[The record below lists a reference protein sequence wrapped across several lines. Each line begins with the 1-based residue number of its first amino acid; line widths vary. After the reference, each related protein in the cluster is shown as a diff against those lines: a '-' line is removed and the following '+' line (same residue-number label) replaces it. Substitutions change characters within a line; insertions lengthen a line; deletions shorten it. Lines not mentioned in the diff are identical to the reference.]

1 MAQLTLE
8 RLSKDFG
15 TIRAVDGIT
24 ITVEDGEFL
33 ALLGPSGCG
42 KTTILRLIAGFER
55 PTSGRVLFDETLM
68 SGAGVHVPP
77 EQRRVGIVFQ
87 SYALWPHMSVADNVG
102 YPLRVAGV
110 NARDRREPVLD
121 ALTTVGL
128 ESLGSRRPADLSGG
142 QRQRVA
148 LARCLVM
155 KPRILLFD
163 EPLANLD
170 VHLRAAMQDEFVDMH
185 RKTRTTI
192 VYITH
197 DQAEAMAMADRI
209 AVMSDG
215 RIEQAAAP
223 ETLYDEPETPMVG
236 NFIGEGVIVEATLMH
251 APAEGHGR
259 ARVFGHEC
267 TVRAGDRAA
276 QGPVR
281 LCLRPEALRPDN
293 GHGFAATVRRTSYRG
308 GIYAVEATADEARV
322 TVRLW
327 LRRPPAIGET
337 LRIAVDDA
345 WVIPSA
351 PRPG

>member
-24 ITVEDGEFL
+24 LTVRNGEFL

-42 KTTILRLIAGFER
+42 KTTILRLIAGFEH
-55 PTSGRVLFDETLM
+55 PTSGRVLFDETVM
-68 SGAGVHVPP
+68 SGPGVHVPP

-110 NARDRREPVLD
+110 NGRDRREPVLD

-128 ESLGSRRPADLSGG
+128 EGLAARRPAELSGG

-170 VHLRAAMQDEFVDMH
+170 VHLRAAMQDEFVDLH
-185 RKTRTTI
+185 RKTGTTI

-215 RIEQAAAP
+215 CIEQTAAP

-236 NFIGEGVIVEATLMH
+236 NFIGEGAIVEATLTE
-251 APAEGHGR
+251 APVEGHGR

-267 TVRAGDRAA
+267 TVRAGSRVT

-281 LCLRPEALRPDN
+281 LCLRPEALRPDE
-293 GHGFAATVRRTSYRG
+293 GRGFAATVRRTSYRG
-308 GIYAVEATADEARV
+308 GIYSVEATAGDARV

-327 LRRPPAIGET
+327 LRQPPAVGET
-337 LRIAVDDA
+337 LRLAVDDA
-345 WVIPSA
+345 WVIPSVA
-351 PRPG
+351 RPG

>member
-8 RLSKDFG
+8 RLSKEFG
-15 TIRAVDGIT
+15 ATRAVDDVT
-24 ITVEDGEFL
+24 LTVRNGEFL

-42 KTTILRLIAGFER
+42 KTTIVRLIAGFER
-55 PTSGRVLFDETLM
+55 PTSGRILFDETVM
-68 SGAGVHVPP
+68 SGPGVHVPP

-87 SYALWPHMSVADNVG
+87 TYALWPHMSVADNVG

-110 NARDRREPVLD
+110 NARDRRGPVLD

-128 ESLGSRRPADLSGG
+128 ESFATRRPADLSGG

-155 KPRILLFD
+155 EPRLLLFD

-170 VHLRAAMQDEFVDMH
+170 VHLRAAMQDEFVDLH

-215 RIEQAAAP
+215 RIEQTAAP
-223 ETLYDEPETPMVG
+223 ETLYDEPGTPMVG
-236 NFIGEGVIVEATLMH
+236 NFIGEGVIVEAMLTE
-251 APAEGHGR
+251 APAEGRGR

-267 TVRAGDRAA
+267 TVRVGNGVTP
-276 QGPVR
+276 GPVR
-281 LCLRPEALRPDN
+281 LCLRPEALRPDQV
-293 GHGFAATVRRTSYRG
+293 HGFAATVRRSSYRG
-308 GIYAVEATADEARV
+308 GVYAVEAAARDAEAP
-322 TVRLW
+322 VRLW

-345 WVIPSA
+345 WVIPS
-351 PRPG
+351 R

>member
-8 RLSKDFG
+8 RLTKDFG
-15 TIRAVDGIT
+15 TIRAVDGVT
-24 ITVEDGEFL
+24 LTVRDGEFL

-55 PTSGRVLFDETLM
+55 PTSGRVLFDETVM
-68 SGAGVHVPP
+68 SGPDVHVAP

-110 NARDRREPVLD
+110 NARDRGEPVLD

-128 ESLGSRRPADLSGG
+128 ESLAARRPADLSGG

-170 VHLRAAMQDEFVDMH
+170 VHLRAAMQDQFVDLH
-185 RKTRTTI
+185 RTTRTTI
-192 VYITH
+192 IYITH

-215 RIEQAAAP
+215 RIEQTAAP

-236 NFIGEGVIVEATLMH
+236 NFIGEGVIVEATLTQ
-251 APAEGHGR
+251 APVEGHGR
-259 ARVFGHEC
+259 ATVFGHDC
-267 TVRAGDRAA
+267 TVRAGDRVT

-281 LCLRPEALRPDN
+281 LCLRPEALRPDE
-293 GHGFAATVRRTSYRG
+293 GRGFAATVRRTSYRG
-308 GIYAVEATADEARV
+308 GIYAVEATAGDAEV
-322 TVRLW
+322 PVRLW
-327 LRRPPAIGET
+327 LRRPPAIGQT

-345 WVIPSA
+345 WVIPSV
-351 PRPG
+351 

>member
-1 MAQLTLE
+1 MAELTLE
-8 RLSKDFG
+8 RLTKDFG
-15 TIRAVDGIT
+15 TIRAVDGVT
-24 ITVEDGEFL
+24 LTVENGEFL

-55 PTSGRVLFDETLM
+55 PTSGRVLFDETVM
-68 SGAGVHVPP
+68 SGPGVHVAP

-110 NARDRREPVLD
+110 NARDRGEPVLD

-128 ESLGSRRPADLSGG
+128 ESLAARRPADLSGG

-155 KPRILLFD
+155 KPRLLLFD

-170 VHLRAAMQDEFVDMH
+170 VHLRAAMQDQFVDLH
-185 RKTRTTI
+185 RTTRTTI
-192 VYITH
+192 IYITH

-215 RIEQAAAP
+215 RIEQTAAP

-236 NFIGEGVIVEATLMH
+236 NFIGEGVIVEAILVE
-251 APAEGHGR
+251 APVEGHGR

-267 TVRAGDRAA
+267 TVRAGNGVT

-281 LCLRPEALRPDN
+281 LCLRPEALRPDE
-293 GHGFAATVRRTSYRG
+293 GRGFAATVRRTSYRG
-308 GIYAVEATADEARV
+308 GVYAVDATVGDAKV
-322 TVRLW
+322 PVRLW
-327 LRRPPAIGET
+327 LRRPPAIGRT

-345 WVIPSA
+345 WVIPSV
-351 PRPG
+351 

>member
-1 MAQLTLE
+1 MAQLTME

-15 TIRAVDGIT
+15 TIRAVDDIT
-24 ITVEDGEFL
+24 LTVKDGEFL

-55 PTSGRVLFDETLM
+55 PTSGRVLFDEAVM
-68 SGAGVHVPP
+68 SGPGVHVTP

-110 NARDRREPVLD
+110 NARDRREPILD

-128 ESLGSRRPADLSGG
+128 ENSAARRPADLSGG

-155 KPRILLFD
+155 KPRLLLFD

-170 VHLRAAMQDEFVDMH
+170 VHLRAAMQDEFVDLH

-192 VYITH
+192 IYVTH

-215 RIEQAAAP
+215 CIEQTAAP

-236 NFIGEGVIVEATLMH
+236 NFIGEGVIVEATLMER
-251 APAEGHGR
+251 PVEGHGR

-267 TVRAGDRAA
+267 TVRAGDRVT

-281 LCLRPEALRPDN
+281 LCLRPEALRPDQS
-293 GHGFAATVRRTSYRG
+293 HGFVATVRRTRYRG
-308 GIYAVEATADEARV
+308 GIYAVEATAAEARV
-322 TVRLW
+322 PVRLW
-327 LRRPPAIGET
+327 LRRRPAIGAT

-345 WVIPSA
+345 WVIPSVS
-351 PRPG
+351 RSG

>member
-15 TIRAVDGIT
+15 TTRAVDGVT
-24 ITVEDGEFL
+24 LTVENGEFL

-55 PTSGRVLFDETLM
+55 PTSGRVLFDGTVM
-68 SGAGVHVPP
+68 SGPGVHVPP

-87 SYALWPHMSVADNVG
+87 AYALWPHMSVADNVG

-110 NARDRREPVLD
+110 KARDRRGPVLE

-128 ESLGSRRPADLSGG
+128 ESFAARRPADLSGG

-155 KPRILLFD
+155 EPRLLLFD

-170 VHLRAAMQDEFVDMH
+170 VHLRAAMQDEFVDFH

-215 RIEQAAAP
+215 RIEQTAAP
-223 ETLYDEPETPMVG
+223 EVLYDEPETPMVG
-236 NFIGEGVIVEATLMH
+236 NFIGEGVIVEATLME
-251 APAEGHGR
+251 APVEGRGR
-259 ARVFGHEC
+259 ASVFGHEC
-267 TVRAGDRAA
+267 TVRTGNGVT

-281 LCLRPEALRPDN
+281 LCLRPEALRPDG
-293 GHGFAATVRRTSYRG
+293 GHGFAATVRRASYRG
-308 GIYAVEATADEARV
+308 GIYAVEATADDAGAP
-322 TVRLW
+322 VRLW

-337 LRIAVDDA
+337 LRIVVDDA
-345 WVIPSA
+345 WVIP
-351 PRPG
+351 

>member
-15 TIRAVDGIT
+15 TIRAVDGVT
-24 ITVEDGEFL
+24 LTVEDGEFL

-55 PTSGRVLFDETLM
+55 PTSGRVLFDGTEM
-68 SGAGVHVPP
+68 SGSGAHVPP

-110 NARDRREPVLD
+110 NARDRRGPVLD

-128 ESLGSRRPADLSGG
+128 ESLAARRPADLSGG

-170 VHLRAAMQDEFVDMH
+170 VHLRAAMQGEFVDLH

-215 RIEQAAAP
+215 HIEQTAAP
-223 ETLYDEPETPMVG
+223 EILYDEPETPMVG
-236 NFIGEGVIVEATLMH
+236 NFIGEGVIVEATLTE
-251 APAEGHGR
+251 APVEGRGR

-267 TVRAGDRAA
+267 TVRAGSHATN
-276 QGPVR
+276 GPVR
-281 LCLRPEALRPDN
+281 LCLRPEALRPDE
-293 GHGFAATVRRTSYRG
+293 GRGFAATVRRTSYRG
-308 GIYAVEATADEARV
+308 GVYAVEATADDAK
-322 TVRLW
+322 TPVRLW
-327 LRRPPAIGET
+327 LRRPPAVGEK

-345 WVIPSA
+345 WVIPSV
-351 PRPG
+351 

>member
-8 RLSKDFG
+8 RLSKHFG
-15 TIRAVDGIT
+15 AIKAVDDIT
-24 ITVEDGEFL
+24 LTVRDGEFL

-55 PTSGRVLFDETLM
+55 PTSGRVLFDETVM

-77 EQRRVGIVFQ
+77 ERRRVGIVFQ
-87 SYALWPHMSVADNVG
+87 SYALWPHMNVADNVG

-110 NARDRREPVLD
+110 NPGDRREPVRD

-128 ESLGSRRPADLSGG
+128 ESLAARRPADLSGG

-155 KPRILLFD
+155 EPRLLLFD

-170 VHLRAAMQDEFVDMH
+170 VHLRAAMQDEFVDLH

-192 VYITH
+192 LYITH

-209 AVMSDG
+209 AVMSNG

-223 ETLYDEPETPMVG
+223 ETLYEEPETPMVG
-236 NFIGEGVIVEATLMH
+236 NFIGEGVIVEATLTH
-251 APAEGHGR
+251 PPVAGR
-259 ARVFGHEC
+259 GRTTVFGHEC
-267 TVRAGDRAA
+267 TVRAGNRATP
-276 QGPVR
+276 GPVR
-281 LCLRPEALRPDN
+281 LCLRPEALRPDEN
-293 GHGFAATVRRTSYRG
+293 HGFAVTVRRTSYRG
-308 GIYAVEATADEARV
+308 GVYAIDAIADAGKAP
-322 TVRLW
+322 VRLW
-327 LRRPPAIGET
+327 LRQPPAVGAR

-351 PRPG
+351 P

>member
-1 MAQLTLE
+1 MAQLTIE

-15 TIRAVDGIT
+15 TTRAVDGVT
-24 ITVEDGEFL
+24 LTVANGEFL

-42 KTTILRLIAGFER
+42 KTTILRLVAGFER
-55 PTSGRVLFDETLM
+55 PTAGRILFDETVM
-68 SGAGVHVPP
+68 SGPGVHVPP

-87 SYALWPHMSVADNVG
+87 AYALWPHMSVADNVG

-128 ESLGSRRPADLSGG
+128 ESFATRRPADLSGG

-155 KPRILLFD
+155 EPRLLLFD

-170 VHLRAAMQDEFVDMH
+170 VHLRAAMQDEFVDLH

-197 DQAEAMAMADRI
+197 DQAEAMSMADRI

-215 RIEQAAAP
+215 RIEQTAAP
-223 ETLYDEPETPMVG
+223 EILYDEPGTPMVG
-236 NFIGEGVIVEATLMH
+236 NFIGEGVIVEATLTE
-251 APAEGHGR
+251 APVEGHGR

-267 TVRAGDRAA
+267 TVRAGGSVT

-281 LCLRPEALRPDN
+281 LCLRPEALRPDREY
-293 GHGFAATVRRTSYRG
+293 GFAATVRRASYRG
-308 GIYAVEATADEARV
+308 GMYAVEATAGNADV
-322 TVRLW
+322 PVRLW

-351 PRPG
+351 